1 MQLVFQI
8 IVRFILLVLLQVFVL
23 DNIQFMGYINPM
35 IYVLFVLS
43 LPVKFPKWIALL
55 LAFGMGF
62 IIDIYSNTLGMHT
75 FATVF
80 LAFARNPIM
89 NVIVTFDEGVN
100 PIPSFKTF
108 GVSNYVKY
116 VLASVLIHHFT
127 LFLLESFTFAG
138 LGFVLLKIIISS
150 MVTIAL
156 ILLVQTFNS
165 K

>member
-8 IVRFILLVLLQVFVL
+8 IIRFILLVLVQIFVL

-35 IYVLFVLS
+35 IYILFVLS

-55 LAFGMGF
+55 SAFGMGL

-80 LAFARNPIM
+80 LAFVRNPIM
-89 NVIVTFDEGVN
+89 NLIVSFDEGVN
-100 PIPSFKTF
+100 PVPSFKTF
-108 GVSNYVKY
+108 GVNNYVKY
-116 VLASVLIHHFT
+116 LLATVFIHHFT
-127 LFLLESFTFAG
+127 LFFIESFSFTGFTFT
-138 LGFVLLKIIISS
+138 LLKIIISS
-150 MVTIAL
+150 IVTIAL
-156 ILLVQTFNS
+156 ILLIQTFNS